1 MSNQQQ
7 QTQQT
12 QNYLFYSQN
21 YCEHSKRCIQ
31 QINKYGLN
39 DKLILCNIDNQDLM
53 IPPFITT
60 VPTLYMAND
69 RQIIKDDKLFEWINS
84 FVQQKT
90 HQSSSLSMSEIT
102 GDDNIMAFHQNE
114 LGSANDIGYS
124 FIEDS
129 ANDMIATAFE
139 MLDGSNKDKLRVP
152 GFTRMEGVSHNNN
165 EVQNTNS
172 EKEIRKK
179 TLDNAYDNLMKA
191 RQEEMM
197 NNPMNQRI

>member
-1 MSNQQQ
+1 
-7 QTQQT
+7 
-12 QNYLFYSQN
+12 
-21 YCEHSKRCIQ
+21 
-31 QINKYGLN
+31 
-39 DKLILCNIDNQDLM
+39 
-53 IPPFITT
+53 
-60 VPTLYMAND
+60 MAND

-84 FVQQKT
+84 FVQQQTQQTK
-90 HQSSSLSMSEIT
+90 SLSMSEIT
-102 GDDNIMAFHQNE
+102 GDENIMAFHQNE

-129 ANDMIATAFE
+129 ANDMMATAFE

-152 GFTRMEGVSHNNN
+152 GFTRMEGVTQNNN
-165 EVQNTNS
+165 EIQNTNS
-172 EKEIRKK
+172 EKEMRKK